1 MTDGNENLTKSEG
14 KKTKQVMVRL
24 PRCTVERIDDFAGY
38 THSSRPDFITDAVR
52 QYIRHILE
60 ESSRITVRL
69 EDLEVSKD
77 AKDLYFTEQ
86 MGYVM
91 YDEYESYRKS
101 RENDSSTKD
110 VSVLVSM
117 PVGLDEKIRETMSAT
132 GLFSSNQEF
141 IKVAVEYLFILM
153 DEVKNNLETVK
164 EFQALPEGSRALEEE
179 LEEIRKELSSNSD
192 IH

>member
-1 MTDGNENLTKSEG
+1 
-14 KKTKQVMVRL
+14 MVRL

-60 ESSRITVRL
+60 ESSRIAVKL
-69 EDLEVSKD
+69 EGLDVSKD
-77 AKDLYFTEQ
+77 AKNVYFTQQ
-86 MGYVM
+86 MDQVM
-91 YDEYESYRKS
+91 YDEYSSYKRS
-101 RENDSSTKD
+101 RETDASTKD

-117 PVGLDEKIRETMSAT
+117 SVGLDEKIRETISAT

-141 IKVAVEYLFILM
+141 IKIATEFLFILL
-153 DEVKNNLETVK
+153 DEMNRNMESVK

-179 LEEIRKELSSNSD
+179 LEDIRRELGGQ
-192 IH
+192 